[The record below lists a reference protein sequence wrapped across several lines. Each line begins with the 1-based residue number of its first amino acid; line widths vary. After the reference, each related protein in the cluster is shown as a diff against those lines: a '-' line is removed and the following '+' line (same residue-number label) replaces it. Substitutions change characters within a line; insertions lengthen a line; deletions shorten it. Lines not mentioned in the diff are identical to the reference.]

1 MMRRCAFLTLDDP
14 TGFVID
20 DELAYEP
27 LAALAWRVDLV
38 PWTRPGI
45 AWDAYD
51 AVVIRSTWDYVH
63 APDAFLD
70 VLAAIEGA
78 GTPLYNDLELVRW
91 NLRKTYLRDLA
102 ERGVPVVPT
111 LWRDRLHPGE
121 LPRLLEEIGAP
132 EVVVKPVVGL
142 NAGGAFRLDARRP
155 LPQAEV
161 EAYYADRA
169 LMAQPFLPQIVHE
182 GEFSLFY
189 FNGEHSHTIL
199 KTPKSNDFR
208 VQEEH
213 GGIIRAVPAEAELLA
228 AGAAALRAIGEPPL
242 YARAD
247 FVRAVGGSG
256 FWLMELELIEPALYL
271 RMDPLAPMRFAQAL
285 HARATG

>member
-1 MMRRCAFLTLDDP
+1 MRSCAFLTLDDP

-20 DELAYEP
+20 DVLAYEP
-27 LAALAWRVDLV
+27 LAALGWRVDLV
-38 PWTRPGI
+38 PWTRPAV

-63 APDAFLD
+63 APGAFLE
-70 VLAAIEGA
+70 VLSAIEGA
-78 GTPLYNDLELVRW
+78 GTPLFNELDLVRW

-102 ERGVPVVPT
+102 GRGVPVVPT
-111 LWRDRLHPGE
+111 VWRDRLMPGE
-121 LPRLLEEIGAP
+121 LPRLMEEIGSP

-142 NAGGAFRLDARRP
+142 NAGGAFRLDARRH
-155 LPQAEV
+155 LPEAEV

-169 LMAQPFLPQIVHE
+169 LMAQPFLPQIVDE

-199 KTPKSNDFR
+199 KTPKPNDFR

-213 GGIIRAVPAEAELLA
+213 GGMIRPVQAEPALLA

-247 FVRAVGGSG
+247 FVRAADGNG

-271 RMDPLAPMRFAQAL
+271 RMDPLAPTRFAQAL
-285 HARATG
+285 HARVGG

>member
-1 MMRRCAFLTLDDP
+1 MRSCAFLTLDDP
-14 TGFVID
+14 TGVVID

-27 LAALAWRVDLV
+27 LAALGWREDLV
-38 PWTRPGI
+38 PWTRPGV

-63 APDAFLD
+63 AADAFLE
-70 VLAAIEGA
+70 VLSAIERT
-78 GTPLYNDLELVRW
+78 GTPLFNGLDLLRW

-102 ERGVPVVPT
+102 GRGVPVVPT
-111 LWRDRLHPGE
+111 VWRARLPPGE
-121 LPRLLEEIGAP
+121 LPRLLEEIGSP

-155 LPQAEV
+155 LPDAEV

-169 LMAQPFLPQIVHE
+169 LMAQPFLPQIVDE
-182 GEFSLFY
+182 GELSLFY
-189 FNGEHSHTIL
+189 FNGAHSHTIL
-199 KTPKSNDFR
+199 KTPKPDDFR

-213 GGIIRAVPAEAELLA
+213 GGIIRPVAAEPALLA

-247 FVRAVGGSG
+247 FVRAGDGNG

-271 RMDPLAPMRFAQAL
+271 RMDPHAPMRFARAL
-285 HARATG
+285 HDRATR